1 MKMPFAKLAMAASLS
16 VFFSGIA
23 LADTVLRVSH
33 QFPGGKGDVR
43 DEMVQLMAREV
54 AAADVGLELQVYP
67 GQSLFKAKE
76 QWGALVRG
84 RVDMTSLP
92 LDYASGRHPEFS
104 AALMPG
110 LVRSHERA
118 RRLNDSE
125 FMDMIK

>member
-54 AAADVGLELQVYP
+54 AAADVGLELQV
-67 GQSLFKAKE
+67 
-76 QWGALVRG
+76 
-84 RVDMTSLP
+84 
-92 LDYASGRHPEFS
+92 
-104 AALMPG
+104 
-110 LVRSHERA
+110 
-118 RRLNDSE
+118 
-125 FMDMIK
+125 